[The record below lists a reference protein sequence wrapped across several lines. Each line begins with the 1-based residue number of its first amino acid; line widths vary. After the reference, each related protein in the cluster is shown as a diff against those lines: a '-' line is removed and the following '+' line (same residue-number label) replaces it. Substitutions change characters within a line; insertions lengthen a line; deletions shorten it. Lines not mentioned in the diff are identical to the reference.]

1 LYAAFFMCIV
11 RAQYV
16 KSGGLK
22 MKANDFIL
30 NCLMRPIRRHGVNT
44 DAFIVYT
51 DKQSPIGTYDPAD
64 VEFKPVDNWPTTFS
78 KKLIQSV
85 FEGSDSNA

>member
-1 LYAAFFMCIV
+1 MCIV

-16 KSGGLK
+16 ESEGLK

-30 NCLMRPIRRHGVNT
+30 NCIMRPIRRHGVNT

-64 VEFKPVDNWPTTFS
+64 VEFKPVDNWPITFS
-78 KKLIQSV
+78 KELIQSV

>member
-1 LYAAFFMCIV
+1 MYAAFFMCIV

-16 KSGGLK
+16 KSEGLK

-30 NCLMRPIRRHGVNT
+30 NCIMRRHGVNT

-51 DKQSPIGTYDPAD
+51 DINSPIGTYDPAD
-64 VEFKPVDNWPTTFS
+64 VEFKPVDNWPITFS
-78 KKLIQSV
+78 KNLIQSV